1 MVLMD
6 EIQNIYI
13 VYLTVSGLV
22 QKDTENILQEKKTLE
37 KLFWLERSVQIKVSQ
52 AEETTCSWG
61 QGMRQLSAFGEKF
74 KLFLVVKLIIQ
85 FSNPTPSY

>member
-61 QGMRQLSAFGEKF
+61 QGM
-74 KLFLVVKLIIQ
+74 
-85 FSNPTPSY
+85 

>member
-37 KLFWLERSVQIKVSQ
+37 KLFWLERSVQIK
-52 AEETTCSWG
+52 
-61 QGMRQLSAFGEKF
+61 LS
-74 KLFLVVKLIIQ
+74 
-85 FSNPTPSY
+85 

>member
-22 QKDTENILQEKKTLE
+22 QRDAEKILQEKVLE
-37 KLFWLERSVQIKVSQ
+37 KLFQQERSVQIKVSQ
-52 AEETTCSWG
+52 AEETIWSWG
-61 QGMRQLSAFGEKF
+61 PRNVTVECIWREL
-74 KLFLVVKLIIQ
+74 
-85 FSNPTPSY
+85 

>member
-22 QKDTENILQEKKTLE
+22 QKIQKIFCKRKTLE
-37 KLFWLERSVQIKVSQ
+37 KLFWLERSVQIKVS
-52 AEETTCSWG
+52 
-61 QGMRQLSAFGEKF
+61 
-74 KLFLVVKLIIQ
+74 
-85 FSNPTPSY
+85 